1 MDRLRVRAYNVR
13 FGDAILVTVPDR
25 GAAGTTV
32 ERHILIDVGNVLTGS
47 GGQDEV
53 FEPVIGD
60 ILSVLD
66 GKPLDLYVMTHEHM
80 DHVQGLFWAKEKRG
94 LDIEA
99 THAWLTA
106 SAAPDYYER
115 FPEAKK
121 KKLAFLLA
129 YRQIARYLR
138 TAAST
143 PSPVIEALL
152 LNNNPR
158 KTSDCVEHLRT
169 VGETT
174 TYVFNGADIS
184 GAHPFEEATFELWGP
199 EEDTSTYYG
208 SFLPMGLGLG
218 PAEGDFES
226 EIGTIESAIAS
237 ASEAAG
243 ATDAAG
249 SADEPDANDD
259 ADEPP
264 PDPLPPPGVD
274 AGAFYRLVERRRR
287 GVFDNLRR
295 IDKAANDSSVVFVLE
310 WRGWRLLF
318 PGDAEERAWKEM
330 GKRDLLSA
338 VHFLK
343 IGHHGSHNGTPG
355 GELLD
360 RILPPAPVDA
370 RPRTALVSTH
380 EGTYNNV
387 PDVQTLDELAERCA
401 VSRIGESGDALFT
414 DLFFPDEV
422 E

>member
-25 GAAGTTV
+25 GADGTTV

-53 FEPVIGD
+53 FEPVIED
-60 ILSVLD
+60 ILAVLA
-66 GKPLDLYVMTHEHM
+66 GEPLDLYVMTHEHM

-94 LDIEA
+94 LDIKA
-99 THAWLTA
+99 KHAWLTA
-106 SAAPDYYER
+106 SAEPGYYDR
-115 FPEAKK
+115 FPEAKR

-129 YRQIARYLR
+129 YRQIASYLR

-143 PSPVIEALL
+143 PSPIVEALL

-158 KTSDCVEHLRT
+158 KTADCVTHLRT

-174 TYVFNGADIS
+174 TYVFRGADIS
-184 GAHPFEEATFELWGP
+184 AAHPFEEATFELWGP
-199 EEDTSTYYG
+199 EEETSTYYG

-218 PAEGDFES
+218 AAEGAFDAENGS
-226 EIGTIESAIAS
+226 VEAAIAR
-237 ASEAAG
+237 ASEASAAAG
-243 ATDAAG
+243 ATDDG
-249 SADEPDANDD
+249 GTT
-259 ADEPP
+259 P

-287 GVFDNLRR
+287 GVFDNLRQ

-330 GKRDLLSA
+330 GKRDLPSP

-343 IGHHGSHNGTPG
+343 VGHHGSHNGTPG

-360 RILPPAPVDA
+360 AILPPAPPDD
-370 RPRTALVSTH
+370 RPRSALVSTH

-387 PDVQTLDELAERCA
+387 PDVHTLDELAERCA

-414 DLFFPDEV
+414 DLFFPDEAD
-422 E
+422 